1 MQLTGTDKERIDQAI
16 AFAKAHRTEEYN
28 HEKFVNLYKEAGV
41 PYTEAAEKFCREWC
55 GVLEKAKFYPDR
67 PNVIGD
73 DGSELL
79 IDIDFSFRI
88 ITNAD
93 DLKYWYDPDYTEG
106 DDCDEF
112 AKVVREKY
120 GIETVPVASGGYYY
134 PLQIWICPD
143 GRLVAILPDNGPW
156 HQHIYD
162 NLYEFLY
169 EQLEEDFSAG
179 KVEMVLVEKRIEGTL
194 DERIATVV
202 EFAKAHGGFHHCRLF
217 ADFYNR
223 APLDLSKL
231 TAEQNLSD
239 DAAAALVLE
248 ILQDNTPDYWD
259 ETTLPDIIQF
269 VEE

>member
-1 MQLTGTDKERIDQAI
+1 MQLTGTIQERVDQAI
-16 AFAKAHRTEEYN
+16 AFAKAHRTEKYD

-55 GVLEKAKFYPDR
+55 GVLEKVKLYPDS
-67 PNVIGD
+67 PNVVGD

-79 IDIDFSFRI
+79 SDIDFSFRI
-88 ITNAD
+88 LTDAD
-93 DLKYWYDPDYTEG
+93 DLRYWYDPDYTEG
-106 DDCDEF
+106 DYCDDC
-112 AKVVREKY
+112 AIWIRENC
-120 GIETVPVASGGYYY
+120 GAETVPVASGGYYY
-134 PLQIWICPD
+134 PDKIWISPD
-143 GRLVAILPDNGPW
+143 GKLVTIFPDDGPC
-156 HQHIYD
+156 HQHIYN
-162 NLYEFLY
+162 NLDDFLH
-169 EQLEEDFSAG
+169 EHLDEHCAD

-194 DERIATVV
+194 DERIATVI
-202 EFAKAHGGFHHCRLF
+202 EFAKTHGGFRHCRLF

-239 DAAAALVLE
+239 EAAAALVLE
-248 ILQDNTPDYWD
+248 ILQDNTPDYWN